1 MKEKLKEQLENLM
14 KQAKELKDA
23 QEKAKVAYWQI
34 IGRISQ
40 LEDIIRILEE
50 ESVEDRKTG

>member
-40 LEDIIRILEE
+40 LEEVLKMLEE
-50 ESVEDRKTG
+50 